1 MNGTDLESSGRLA
14 SLTWSPPV
22 ACEWLWRGNERY
34 ETEGMHTQSHSLKLK
49 SMRSRPTTS
58 LSHLMKKCEL
68 KPVGSGTATA
78 AFGEVAAWLW

>member
-34 ETEGMHTQSHSLKLK
+34 ETEGMHTQSLAQVNVEPAGHLSLA
-49 SMRSRPTTS
+49 PD
-58 LSHLMKKCEL
+58 E
-68 KPVGSGTATA
+68 
-78 AFGEVAAWLW
+78 EVRAEARRERHCDRCVW

>member
-34 ETEGMHTQSHSLKLK
+34 ETEGMHTKSLAQVNVELAGHL
-49 SMRSRPTTS
+49 S
-58 LSHLMKKCEL
+58 LAPDEKVRAEARREWHRDRC
-68 KPVGSGTATA
+68 V
-78 AFGEVAAWLW
+78 W

>member
-34 ETEGMHTQSHSLKLK
+34 ETEGMHTKSLAQVHTAE
-49 SMRSRPTTS
+49 SATS

-78 AFGEVAAWLW
+78 AFGEVAT

>member
-34 ETEGMHTQSHSLKLK
+34 ETEGMNTQSLAQVNVEPAGHL
-49 SMRSRPTTS
+49 S

>member
-34 ETEGMHTQSHSLKLK
+34 ETEGMHTKSLAQVNVE
-49 SMRSRPTTS
+49 PAGH